1 VSRYTIGQPPA
12 YAGIKEIVML
22 IHLDRALITAA
33 EQYGTTIHAI
43 QSTTRQ
49 QRVVDAR
56 RAMFERVRRDTPP
69 C

>member
-1 VSRYTIGQPPA
+1 
-12 YAGIKEIVML
+12 ML